1 MVVKAYIL
9 IATRVGKNRDVARTL
24 GEVDH
29 VTSVDLV
36 MGPYDIIV
44 QVEGLSLIEVGEV
57 VSTKIHSIPGVSRT
71 MTCLV
76 A

>member
-9 IATRVGKNRDVARTL
+9 IATMVGKNRDVARTL
-24 GEVDH
+24 GELDY

-44 QVEGLSLIEVGEV
+44 QIECLSLIEVGEV
-57 VSTKIHSIPGVSRT
+57 VTMKMHSIPGVSRT
-71 MTCLV
+71 ITCLV